1 MASIESFVAGFKMN
15 TKSPFRHT
23 SWQLPILNLT
33 NIAHKDTHGTQIS
46 HFPIGNPP
54 HLFILLKKN
63 FAHSK
68 HLSIYSSFSCQF
80 ACTIGK
86 YNSACKSKGVDLK
99 IYIEIHHNRQKNS
112 TLPLW
117 KKLKKKNLCDT
128 KIMKNPRKNLLSQS
142 TPKCSNPTQIMQ
154 KPSFLI
160 KISEGSILTMSIW
173 SIPPISKQRP
183 Y

>member
-1 MASIESFVAGFKMN
+1 MN

-23 SWQLPILNLT
+23 SWQLPIVNLT

-68 HLSIYSSFSCQF
+68 HLSIYSSFPCQF
-80 ACTIGK
+80 VCTIGK

-99 IYIEIHHNRQKNS
+99 IYIKIHHIRQKNS
-112 TLPLW
+112 HFRFE
-117 KKLKKKNLCDT
+117 KNLKKKKLCNT
-128 KIMKNPRKNLLSQS
+128 KIMKNLRKHFLSQS
-142 TPKCSNPTQIMQ
+142 TPKSSNPSQIIQ

-160 KISEGSILTMSIW
+160 KISEGNILTMSIW
-173 SIPPISKQRP
+173 SIPPTSKQRP